1 MRLRSRCASLIVFG
15 DSMLDILSRDRL
27 REFTMGSPAIKLST
41 YNASELTAKTSPE
54 TSLKFR
60 VFKFCFD
67 YGTALAMMPV
77 IALVALVL
85 LILNPFLNPGKLFFV
100 QDRMGQGGRR
110 FRMVKFRS
118 MTASNTNAR
127 DPNAKLEE
135 GRITRLGCFMRK
147 ARIDELPNFI
157 NVLRGEMSVIG
168 PRPDAYTHATYFVQ
182 NVDGYR
188 ARHRLK
194 PGITGLAQVEMGYVE
209 GEDATYQK
217 AKYDNIYV
225 TRLCGR
231 LDLYVIYRTFFVM
244 ARAIGR

>member
-1 MRLRSRCASLIVFG
+1 MIN
-15 DSMLDILSRDRL
+15 ILHWERL
-27 REFTMGSPAIKLST
+27 REFSSGSPAINLNT
-41 YNASELTAKTSPE
+41 YNITDLTDKKRPE

-60 VFKFCFD
+60 VFKLCFD
-67 YGTALAMMPV
+67 YGMTLVVMPV
-77 IALVALVL
+77 IACVALIL
-85 LILNPFLNPGKLFFV
+85 LILNPFFNPGSLLFV
-100 QDRMGQGGRR
+100 QDRMGQGGEQ
-110 FRMVKFRS
+110 FRMFKFRS
-118 MTASNTNAR
+118 MTVSDAQSR

-135 GRITRLGCFMRK
+135 NRITWLGGIMRK
-147 ARIDELPNFI
+147 SRIDELPNFI
-157 NVLRGEMSVIG
+157 NVLRGEMSIVG
-168 PRPDAYTHATYFVQ
+168 PRPDAYNHATYFSK
-182 NVDGYR
+182 NVEGYH

-231 LDLYVIYRTFFVM
+231 LDLYVIYQTFFVM